1 MEYSENLTDNT
12 INTYSEI
19 SPILHDDILNCVEH
33 VNNVEGSEHRA
44 PDQQQVIDLGDMTQM
59 IPKPVLF
66 VLSFN
71 NLVYT
76 VQSRRKSITPSCLRQ
91 SSGLVAPDV
100 VYMDETAET
109 SRFSSTKVLLNDISG
124 AAREGEIFA
133 VLGASGSGKSTLI
146 DALAGRIEKRSL
158 KGSLMLNDEA
168 LNTQLLKLLSAYVMQ
183 DDLFFPMLTVEETLM
198 FSAEFRLPCLLP
210 KSKKKARVQ
219 ALIEQLGLQNASK
232 TIIGDESHRGVSG
245 GERRRVSIGINII
258 HDPVILFLDE
268 PTSGLDSSSAFTVV
282 QTLQQI
288 AQRGSIVIMSIHQ
301 PTYRILG
308 LLDRLTFLS
317 CGQIVYSGTRID
329 LSRFFSAMGYPIS
342 ENDNPTEFALDVIN
356 EYEGSEGGTK
366 CFIELYQSWQNTTHP
381 ENSDSGKC
389 ALSLRDAIRTSI
401 SRGKLAS
408 TSASNHSS
416 PTSMISTSTN
426 PFWDEFLVLAKRSI
440 KNSSRMP
447 EVFVAR
453 LVPMIITCL
462 VIASIFWQLD
472 ISPKGAQERLGCFG
486 FLIVIAYFSCGD
498 ALPLLFQER
507 YILSRETAYNAY
519 RHSSYVLSYT
529 VTEMPSLVILSFAI
543 TITTF
548 WAVGL
553 AGGFHGYLFFFVT
566 ILASYW
572 AGSSLIAFI
581 SAVIP
586 HIMLG
591 YMIILLTLGFFFL
604 FSGVFIN
611 RDRIPW
617 YWIWLHYLSL
627 LKYPFEGVMQNEFDD
642 PLKCFVRGVQMFDR
656 TPLAG
661 ISSDMKLKFLK
672 MLSDASGMTVNSNT
686 CITSGVDILRENG
699 FTVLNKWSCLWITVA
714 WGFFFRI
721 LFYISLVLGNK
732 NKRS

>member
-1 MEYSENLTDNT
+1 MEYSENLTDHNS
-12 INTYSEI
+12 INSNSET
-19 SPILHDDILNCVEH
+19 SPILHDAISNRVEH
-33 VNNVEGSEHRA
+33 VNNLEGGDHEA
-44 PDQQQVIDLGDMTQM
+44 PDQQQVIELGDMADL
-59 IPKPVLF
+59 IPKPVHF
-66 VLSFN
+66 VLSFK

-76 VQSRRKSITPSCLRQ
+76 VESRRKTPSFSCLPQ
-91 SSGLVAPDV
+91 ISKV
-100 VYMDETAET
+100 VVPNVVDMVETAET
-109 SRFSSTKVLLNDISG
+109 SRFISTKVLLNDISG

-168 LNTQLLKLLSAYVMQ
+168 LNTRLLKCLRL
-183 DDLFFPMLTVEETLM
+183 MLCKRIYSYRSEL
-198 FSAEFRLPCLLP
+198 RLPCLLS

-219 ALIEQLGLQNASK
+219 ALIDQLGLQDAAK

-268 PTSGLDSSSAFTVV
+268 PTSGLDSTSALTVV
-282 QTLQQI
+282 KTLQRI
-288 AQRGSIVIMSIHQ
+288 AQSGSIVIMSIHQ

-317 CGQIVYSGTRID
+317 RGQIVYSGTPTD
-329 LSRFFSAMGYPIS
+329 LSRFFSELGHPIS
-342 ENDNPTEFALDVIN
+342 ENENPAEFALDLIN

-366 CFIELYQSWQNTTHP
+366 CSIDLYKSWQNMKYP
-381 ENSDSGKC
+381 GNSDSGKC
-389 ALSLRDAIRTSI
+389 SLSLRDAIRTSI

-408 TSASNHSS
+408 SSASNHSS
-416 PTSMISTSTN
+416 PTSMISTSVN
-426 PFWDEFLVLAKRSI
+426 PFWVEFFVLTKRSL
-440 KNSSRMP
+440 KNSSRML
-447 EVFVAR
+447 EVLGAR
-453 LVPMIITCL
+453 LVPMILTCL

-472 ISPKGAQERLGCFG
+472 ISSKGAQERLGCFG

-507 YILSRETAYNAY
+507 CILCRETAYDAY
-519 RHSSYVLSYT
+519 RYSSYVLSKT
-529 VTEMPSLVILSFAI
+529 VTEMPSLIILSLAI

-566 ILASYW
+566 ILASFW

-581 SAVIP
+581 SAVVP

-591 YMIILLTLGFFFL
+591 YAIVLLSLGFFFL

-721 LFYISLVLGNK
+721 LFYISLVSGNK
-732 NKRS
+732 NKRM